1 LILVKSATR
10 APLED
15 GFMFSAIDLACSR
28 GGHPLFEEVGFA
40 LQPGDWLHVQ
50 GENGAGKTTLL
61 RTLTGLAAADTG
73 EVRWDGMDIRKHSEA
88 FRRAVLYLGHPP
100 ASKDELTPLEN
111 LALAL
116 ALDGLPT
123 EEADLLEA
131 LDRVGLRGREHIPV
145 RHLSAGQ
152 RRRALLARL
161 LLRPAALW
169 VLDEPFGALDTAAID
184 LLCHL
189 LDAHL
194 TRGGIAVLTSHQPVP
209 LPGGQELLL

>member
-1 LILVKSATR
+1 
-10 APLED
+10 
-15 GFMFSAIDLACSR
+15 
-28 GGHPLFEEVGFA
+28 
-40 LQPGDWLHVQ
+40 
-50 GENGAGKTTLL
+50 
-61 RTLTGLAAADTG
+61 
-73 EVRWDGMDIRKHSEA
+73 MDIRKHSEA